1 MREYAL
7 PEALR
12 ANRMAGPRIFFR
24 REIDMKRQLFAILL
38 AVLYWGSFAGAQ
50 SEVRMSRLPY
60 PATQLAHSQVSW
72 KPVIVYHGGPILAGP
87 INLYVVYYGSFT
99 ATQHSILDT
108 FLQNVGGSKAFNV
121 TTEYYDSQGQFI
133 QNAFN
138 YNPAIDSYDDA
149 YSMGNTLTGDFFE
162 TQLLHNAVAGGHL
175 PSDVNGIYILTI
187 SPDVNLPDNVW
198 CAYHA
203 YSPVIIEGAEV
214 TYAVAADPPSA
225 TGILGGCSGNIAIY
239 HDKLSPNFDL
249 GMDSV
254 ADSLIHELAETA
266 SDPII
271 NAWFTFTGEE
281 MADVCNFNYGPTF
294 PAPNR
299 SHANVKFGNRD
310 YLVQQLWS
318 MEDPVGCVQRH

>member
-1 MREYAL
+1 MFAL
-7 PEALR
+7 LV
-12 ANRMAGPRIFFR
+12 M
-24 REIDMKRQLFAILL
+24 
-38 AVLYWGSFAGAQ
+38 VLCGASLAGAQ
-50 SEVRMSRLPY
+50 TSAARKTRLTYQAQQKMTRPMN
-60 PATQLAHSQVSW
+60 W
-72 KPVIVYHGGPILAGP
+72 KPVIVYHGGPIMAGP

-99 ATQHSILDT
+99 AAQHSILDT
-108 FLQNVGGSKAFNV
+108 FLQHVGGSKAFNV
-121 TTEYYDSQGQFI
+121 TTEYYDAQGQFI

-138 YNPAIDSYDDA
+138 YDPTTNSYDDA
-149 YSMGNTLTGDFFE
+149 YSMGKTLSGDFFE

-187 SPDVNLPDNVW
+187 SPDVALPDNVW

-214 TYAVAADPPSA
+214 AYAVAADPPSA
-225 TGILGGCSGNIAIY
+225 TGILGGCSGTIAIY
-239 HDKLSPNFDL
+239 HDKLSPNFDM
-249 GMDSV
+249 GMDEV
-254 ADSLIHELAETA
+254 ADAMIHELAETV

-281 MADVCNFNYGPTF
+281 MADVCNFNYGPLF
-294 PAPNR
+294 RAPNGAR
-299 SHANVKFGNRD
+299 ANAKFGNRD